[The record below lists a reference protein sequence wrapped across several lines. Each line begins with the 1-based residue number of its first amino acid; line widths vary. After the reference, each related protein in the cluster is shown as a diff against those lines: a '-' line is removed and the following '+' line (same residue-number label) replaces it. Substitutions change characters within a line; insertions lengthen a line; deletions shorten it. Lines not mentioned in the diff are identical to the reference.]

1 MKLHTIKTTHQPPPQ
16 PANAEKA
23 VINKLERGQKVELT
37 TLSPILIFLK
47 KKSPLTKGNRDLQV
61 PGGGAFPHIADTA
74 FKGFGAVSEG
84 ADATI
89 PKAFVCGRFC
99 LSFWPSE
106 E

>member
-1 MKLHTIKTTHQPPPQ
+1 MKLHTIKTTHQCPPQ
-16 PANAEKA
+16 PANAEKSRNQQVGKRA
-23 VINKLERGQKVELT
+23 ESRPHNPLPNLDLK
-37 TLSPILIFLK
+37 K
-47 KKSPLTKGNRDLQV
+47 KKSPLTKDNRNLQV
-61 PGGGAFPHIADTA
+61 PGGGAFSHIADTA